1 MNQTA
6 KGTFTVTIQPAAEP
20 DVRDGLSLGRMTL
33 DKVFAGDLVG
43 TGKGQMLTAMTPVK
57 GSAGYVAIERFSGT
71 VHGKAGSF
79 ALQHSGVMSAAGQSL
94 SIRVVPDSGSG
105 ELTGIAGELAIRI
118 DGGQHFYEF
127 TYTLPR

>member
-1 MNQTA
+1 MSQTA

-20 DVRDGLSLGRMTL
+20 DVCDGLSLGRMSL

-79 ALQHSGVMSAAGQSL
+79 ALQHSGVMSVAGQSL
-94 SIRVVPDSGSG
+94 AIRVVPDSGSA

>member
-6 KGTFTVTIQPAAEP
+6 KGTFTVTIQPAADP
-20 DVRDGLSLGRMTL
+20 DVRDGLSLGRMSL

-79 ALQHSGVMSAAGQSL
+79 ALQHAGTMSAAGQSL
-94 SIRVVPDSGSG
+94 SIRVVPDSGSA